1 MKDLVIISVGFLL
14 VQKKTRLDMLLPP
27 LILSIVT
34 LLFVFLSIFNIHVVM
49 LQLPEAMEG

>member
-14 VQKKTRLDMLLPP
+14 VQKKPRLDMLLPP